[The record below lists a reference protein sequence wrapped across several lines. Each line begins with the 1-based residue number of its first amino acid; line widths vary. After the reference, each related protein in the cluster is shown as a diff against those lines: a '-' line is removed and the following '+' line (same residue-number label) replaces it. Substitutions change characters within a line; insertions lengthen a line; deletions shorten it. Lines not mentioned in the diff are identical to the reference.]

1 VRSLAPLA
9 PALYRLAASRPPF
22 PAFHDVV
29 RGGNRHFTATPG
41 WDYAT
46 GLGTPDVYGLA
57 RDLAAQLGK

>member
-1 VRSLAPLA
+1 
-9 PALYRLAASRPPF
+9 
-22 PAFHDVV
+22 V